1 METKTDFAAQVAAS
15 EKAQEHAQEIIQTRV
30 GGLGGSDANIL
41 LKIGR
46 GGLGMLTATD
56 HKRLAIMTG
65 KCVQDNWC
73 GNAYTNAGHAFEEWA
88 ELNAPLKGM
97 GYEREKKMINRFA
110 VNFKT
115 FAHADFYADGD
126 VIECKFVQKPTDV
139 VVGIYYAQLQW
150 YYLMGA
156 KSVYLFHG
164 TGQAEPF
171 EVEETFLQK
180 IERDED
186 TIKLL
191 LAGIETLDKALKDG
205 WEPDVTDKVSVGDTP
220 EIVRDAFAKMK
231 AIKETKKV
239 LEEQEKEAKAVLKE
253 YVEGF
258 GLAGIVADDGSRNQ
272 IVYTRA
278 GETRTFDVEKFKQD
292 FPDLDLSGYWKVSK
306 RAASVTFK

>member
-15 EKAQEHAQEIIQTRV
+15 EKAQEHAQEIMQTRV

-46 GGLGMLTATD
+46 GGLGMLVATD

-65 KCVQDNWC
+65 KCVQENWG

-88 ELNAPLKGM
+88 EQNAPLKGM

-110 VNFKT
+110 VNFQT

-126 VIECKFVQKPTDV
+126 VVECKFVQKPTNI
-139 VVGIYYAQLQW
+139 VVGTYYAQLQW

-156 KSVYLFHG
+156 KNVYLFHG
-164 TGQAEPF
+164 TGQADPF
-171 EVEETFLQK
+171 EVEETFLEK

-191 LAGIETLDKALKDG
+191 LAGIETLDRALTDG
-205 WEPDVTDKVSVGDTP
+205 WEPDVTDKVTVGDTP

-258 GLAGIVADDGSRNQ
+258 GLAGIVADDGSKNQ

-292 FPDLDLSGYWKVSK
+292 FPKLDLSEYWKVSK